1 MQDVPKKLTM
11 ADVKRHFGI
20 EIDTSGRLAQ
30 FGGVRPFLALL
41 KQADIKRRL
50 TEVVGADS
58 ARVILQIVVG
68 LIAGAADMEE
78 VERIGKD
85 PAIAP
90 YLGRPLSATRIP
102 RVLSELTPSVIE
114 KLHEFVV
121 SLSLLDLAT
130 FYPQGGFLDVEA
142 DATSVEKHGEQEGV
156 EVGYIDQDTFKPC
169 YQYLLFRMHQT
180 NTFFY
185 GTIRGGAAH
194 SQNGFG
200 DYLRRFLPIFKETQ
214 WRVRL
219 RLDSGF
225 FSDEAIDEATAH
237 KAFIYVKAPMSKE
250 RKEQAMSA
258 ALVWQADEKDAKVS
272 WAEYQTVTGKGAI
285 YREVFKRTEVK
296 EAGCLFF
303 DYRYDCVATNDM
315 EMSLDFVFIHYNGRA
330 NIENGI
336 RELKYDYKLG
346 HLVTQSFAVNDVI
359 TQATLMAHVLI
370 QHFKR
375 LTLDKKD
382 QSLQLASL
390 RWRVLNLPTFV
401 VKGGRRKWYRISNV
415 FMDGKYFLRMLRR
428 LLTSAS
434 FLLRPPDVL
443 IS

>member
-1 MQDVPKKLTM
+1 MREAPKKLTM
-11 ADVKRHFGI
+11 ADVKREFGI

-41 KQADIKRRL
+41 KKADIKRRL
-50 TEVVGADS
+50 AEVVGADA
-58 ARVILQIVVG
+58 ARVILQLMVG
-68 LIAGAADMEE
+68 IIAGAADMEE

-85 PAIAP
+85 AAIAP

-102 RVLSELTPSVIE
+102 RVLAELSPSTIE
-114 KLHEFVV
+114 KLHEFVI

-130 FYPQGGFLDVEA
+130 FYQEGGFLDIEA
-142 DATSVEKHGEQEGV
+142 DATAVEKHGKQEGV
-156 EVGYIDQDTFKPC
+156 EDGYVDKDKIKPC
-169 YQYLLFRMHQT
+169 YQYLLFRLHQT
-180 NTFFY
+180 NAFFY

-225 FSDEAIDEATAH
+225 FSEEALEEASAN
-237 KAFIYVKAPMSKE
+237 KAFIYVKAPMSDS
-250 RKEQAMSA
+250 RHRQAASPS
-258 ALVWQADEKDAKVS
+258 LVWQEDKKDSCVS
-272 WAEYQTVTGKGAI
+272 WAEYKTVTGKGAE
-285 YREVFKRTEVK
+285 YREIFKRTEVRP
-296 EAGCLFF
+296 EGELFC

-315 EMSLDFVFIHYNGRA
+315 EMSLEQVFTHYNGRA
-330 NIENGI
+330 NIENSI

-346 HLVTQSFAVNDVI
+346 HIVTQSFAVNDVI

-382 QSLQLASL
+382 QNIQLSSL

-401 VKGGRRKWYRISNV
+401 VSGARRKWYRISNV

-428 LLTSAS
+428 LLTAPS
-434 FLLRPPDVL
+434 FLMRPPDVL
-443 IS
+443 IY